1 MDINYKNLKFTL
13 LLFFIFFVSSCTE
26 RWAKFNNTDYFS
38 YETHTEAVNKN
49 YQELCNAKLPEVK
62 NKKSVTIISHDFR
75 KAISKKLNEVDFHWS
90 FKAILESADKRFSL
104 FYDCGFFESI
114 FSNIKYVNLDVEWN
128 VKNLD
133 SDSFADIV
141 LSPYE
146 LDLENIS
153 TDYVFVFY
161 SEIGVE
167 NYIPEEIINVKNGK
181 RESTKSTLF
190 DVVKVLEKNESEFL
204 KYHEF
209 ITDTLVL
216 IE

>member
-1 MDINYKNLKFTL
+1 M
-13 LLFFIFFVSSCTE
+13 SSCTE

-38 YETHTEAVNKN
+38 YETHSQAVEKS
-49 YQELCNAKLPEVK
+49 YQRLCSVKFPEVK
-62 NKKSVTIISHDFR
+62 NKKSVTIISHDLR
-75 KAISKKLNEVDFHWS
+75 NAISKRLNEVDFHWS
-90 FKAILESADKRFSL
+90 YKAVLNATDKSFSV

-114 FSNIKYVNLDVEWN
+114 FSTIKYVNLDAEWN

-133 SDSFADIV
+133 AESYKDIV

-146 LDLENIS
+146 LDLKNIS

-161 SEIGVE
+161 SELGKE
-167 NYIPEEIINVKNGK
+167 NYIPLELINVKNGN
-181 RESTKSTLF
+181 RESTNNVLF
-190 DVVKVLEKNESEFL
+190 DIIAVLQKNESEFL

-209 ITDTLVL
+209 ITDTLAL